1 MTNSDPILTLDGV
14 AKSFGGLRVVE
25 DLSFSVRR
33 GSCTGL
39 IGPNGAGKTTVF
51 NLITGVYPID
61 AGRILLDGVDVSR
74 IPRAGASIMA
84 SLATFRTFV

>member
-1 MTNSDPILTLDGV
+1 MTGTDPILMFDAV
-14 AKSFGGLRVVE
+14 SKHFGGLAVIE

-61 AGRILLDGVDVSR
+61 TGRILLDGVDIAR
-74 IPRAGASIMA
+74 IPSRRRIHHGS
-84 SLATFRTFV
+84 

>member
-1 MTNSDPILTLDGV
+1 MTNSDPILTIDGV

-39 IGPNGAGKTTVF
+39 IGPNGLARPRCSTSSPGSIRSTPAGF
-51 NLITGVYPID
+51 C
-61 AGRILLDGVDVSR
+61 S
-74 IPRAGASIMA
+74 MA
-84 SLATFRTFV
+84 WT